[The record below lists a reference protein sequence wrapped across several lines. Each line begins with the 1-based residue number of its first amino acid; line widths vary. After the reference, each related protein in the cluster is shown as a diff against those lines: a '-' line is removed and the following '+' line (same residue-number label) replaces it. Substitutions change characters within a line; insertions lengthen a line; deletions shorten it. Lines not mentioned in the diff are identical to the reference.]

1 MSYSRKII
9 GTAVLLLLIH
19 AGVILTLGSSRMGP
33 PLSDLIQL
41 TLGSLALFACIQ
53 ASRNSNRLGRQFWQL
68 AAIAYGIW
76 VGAQA
81 LGTVGNFVPFPDYLR
96 GVISLLFCF
105 WFAPLAM
112 VLFLDPEQEPRG
124 LDLLLILDFVQGT
137 IFCVAAYL
145 YFFYIPSL
153 SEASNDLS
161 HSVWAPYFVGY
172 GLLTAA
178 FLLRSSFTS
187 SRAVRKLFGRMGL
200 FLLCSGSI
208 DALYYY
214 GPGSALKT
222 GAWFDLLWS
231 ALLVVPTSIAATWR
245 DHETERTTGN
255 LETIQ
260 ARGLIVTQLF
270 PLLYPVLILVMF
282 ARIAQA
288 RIALAAAVVFVS
300 FVCSS
305 TRLLVT
311 HQRLLRAQEALRKE
325 ATHDGLTGIWNR
337 AAIVDILQ
345 RELLRA
351 GRNGSTTGVILADV
365 DRFKSINDTYGHA
378 TGDVVLAEVAN
389 ELIAAVR
396 PYDSVGRYGGEE
408 FLIVAP
414 GCSLKETWELAER
427 VRNSVANRTTS
438 DQVHKLS
445 VTLSLGFASGR
456 PQSELE
462 GLLHTAD
469 NALYRAKRAGRN
481 RVEPQAGAPPHDALS
496 RALPADW
503 PTQDHRQ

>member
-1 MSYSRKII
+1 MV
-9 GTAVLLLLIH
+9 TAVSLLLAH
-19 AGVILTLGSSRMGP
+19 ATVIVTLGSSRMGP
-33 PLSDLIQL
+33 VLSDAIQL
-41 TLGSLALFACIQ
+41 LLGSLVLFACIQ
-53 ASRNSNRLGRQFWQL
+53 AGRNSNRLGRHFWQL
-68 AAIAYGIW
+68 AAVAYAIW
-76 VGAQA
+76 VIAQA
-81 LGTVGNFVPFPDYLR
+81 IGTVGNFVPLPDYLK

-105 WFAPLAM
+105 WFTPLTMA
-112 VLFLDPEQEPRG
+112 LFLDPEHEPKG
-124 LDLLLILDFVQGT
+124 LDLLLILDFVQAT

-200 FLLCSGSI
+200 LLLCSGSV

-214 GPGSALKT
+214 GPGTSLKT

-231 ALLVVPTSIAATWR
+231 VLLVAPTLIAATWR
-245 DHETERTTGN
+245 DHETERSTGN
-255 LETIQ
+255 LEIIQ

-270 PLLYPVLILVMF
+270 PLLYPLLILVMF

-288 RIALAAAVVFVS
+288 RMTLAAAVVLVS

-325 ATHDGLTGIWNR
+325 ATHDGLTGVWNR
-337 AAIVDILQ
+337 AAIVDILH
-345 RELLRA
+345 RELLRS
-351 GRNGSTTGVILADV
+351 GRSGSTTGVILADV
-365 DRFKSINDTYGHA
+365 DRFKSINDTHGHA
-378 TGDVVLAEVAN
+378 TGDVVLAEVAS

-414 GCSLKETWELAER
+414 GCSPKETWELAER

-445 VTLSLGFASGR
+445 VTLSLGFGAGGPECDIES
-456 PQSELE
+456 
-462 GLLHTAD
+462 LLNAAD
-469 NALYRAKRAGRN
+469 KALYQAKRMGRN
-481 RVEPQAGAPPHDALS
+481 RVEPQGRASRPEPAVPMNGVIADPPDDDYLV
-496 RALPADW
+496 
-503 PTQDHRQ
+503 

>member
-1 MSYSRKII
+1 MSRKII
-9 GTAVLLLLIH
+9 ATALALLLAH
-19 AGVILTLGSSRMGP
+19 AAVIVTLGSGRMGP
-33 PLSDLIQL
+33 LLSDAIQL
-41 TLGSLALFACIQ
+41 SLGGVALFSCLQ
-53 ASRNSNRLGRQFWQL
+53 AGRNSNRLGRHFWQL
-68 AAIAYGIW
+68 TAVAYSIW
-76 VGAQA
+76 IIAQA
-81 LGTVGNFVPFPDYLR
+81 IGTMGNFVPLPDYLR

-105 WFAPLAM
+105 WFTPLAM
-112 VLFLDPEQEPRG
+112 ALFLDPEHEPRG
-124 LDLLLILDFVQGT
+124 LDLLLILDFVQAT

-153 SEASNDLS
+153 SEASIDLS

-178 FLLRSSFTS
+178 FLLRSCFTS
-187 SRAVRKLFGRMGL
+187 SAAVRKLFGRMGL
-200 FLLCSGSI
+200 LLLCSGSV
-208 DALYYY
+208 DAFYYY
-214 GPGSALKT
+214 GPGTSLKT

-231 ALLVVPTSIAATWR
+231 TLLVAPTVIAATWHDR
-245 DHETERTTGN
+245 EIERSTGN
-255 LETIQ
+255 LEIIQ

-270 PLLYPVLILVMF
+270 PLLYPLLILVMF

-288 RIALAAAVVFVS
+288 RMSLAAAVVLVS

-325 ATHDGLTGIWNR
+325 ATHDGLTGVWNR
-337 AAIVDILQ
+337 AAIVDILH
-345 RELLRA
+345 RELLRS
-351 GRNGSTTGVILADV
+351 GRNSTTTGVILADV
-365 DRFKSINDTYGHA
+365 DRFKAINDTHGHA

-389 ELIAAVR
+389 ELMAAVR

-414 GCSLKETWELAER
+414 GCSLNETWELAER

-445 VTLSLGFASGR
+445 VTLSLGFVASD
-456 PQSELE
+456 PESDIES
-462 GLLHTAD
+462 LLHAAD
-469 NALYRAKRAGRN
+469 KALYKAKRMGRN
-481 RVEPQAGAPPHDALS
+481 RVEPHGGSARLETAVRLNAATDD
-496 RALPADW
+496 LPEIDYLI
-503 PTQDHRQ
+503 

>member
-1 MSYSRKII
+1 
-9 GTAVLLLLIH
+9 
-19 AGVILTLGSSRMGP
+19 
-33 PLSDLIQL
+33 
-41 TLGSLALFACIQ
+41 
-53 ASRNSNRLGRQFWQL
+53 
-68 AAIAYGIW
+68 
-76 VGAQA
+76 
-81 LGTVGNFVPFPDYLR
+81 
-96 GVISLLFCF
+96 
-105 WFAPLAM
+105 
-112 VLFLDPEQEPRG
+112 
-124 LDLLLILDFVQGT
+124 
-137 IFCVAAYL
+137 
-145 YFFYIPSL
+145 
-153 SEASNDLS
+153 
-161 HSVWAPYFVGY
+161 
-172 GLLTAA
+172 LTAA

-187 SRAVRKLFGRMGL
+187 STAVRKLFGRMGL

-214 GPGSALKT
+214 GPGRALKT

-231 ALLVVPTSIAATWR
+231 ALLVAPTSIAATWR
-245 DHETERTTGN
+245 DHESERTTGN

-270 PLLYPVLILVMF
+270 PLLYPLLILVMF

-288 RIALAAAVVFVS
+288 RMALAAAVVFVS

-389 ELIAAVR
+389 ELTSAVR

-414 GCSLKETWELAER
+414 GCSIKETWELAER
-427 VRNSVANRTTS
+427 VRNSVANRATS

-445 VTLSLGFASGR
+445 VTLSLGFASGGA
-456 PQSELE
+456 QSELE

-481 RVEPQAGAPPHDALS
+481 RVEPEAGAPPHDALS